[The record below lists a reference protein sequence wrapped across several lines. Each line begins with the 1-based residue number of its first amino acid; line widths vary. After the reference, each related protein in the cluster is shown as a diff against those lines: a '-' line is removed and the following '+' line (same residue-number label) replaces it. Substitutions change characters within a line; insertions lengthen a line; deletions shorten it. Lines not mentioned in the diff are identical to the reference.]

1 MNLKFATVL
10 AVVVA
15 LLSGWLLVTV
25 AGTMPVAESEALID
39 TPAPAENGAADFDG
53 TVSAAVE
60 IQEPI
65 TASVEVE

>member
-25 AGTMPVAESEALID
+25 AGTMPVAEDEMVVDL
-39 TPAPAENGAADFDG
+39 PAPAENGAPDFEG
-53 TVSAAVE
+53 EVSAAVE

-65 TASVEVE
+65 TASVEIE

>member
-1 MNLKFATVL
+1 
-10 AVVVA
+10 
-15 LLSGWLLVTV
+15 
-25 AGTMPVAESEALID
+25 MPAAEADALID

-53 TVSAAVE
+53 DVSAAVE